1 MKPANENARHPL
13 PAGAAAAWPI
23 ALGYVPIGM
32 AFGVLARKAGLS
44 PLDIALMSLLVFAGS
59 AQFIAVSMIAAGAGL
74 SSIVATTFVVNLRHL
89 LMSAALSV
97 HFRSASRLGLSVL
110 AYGVTDESFAVNLPR
125 LREGGWDLKSAI
137 ATNQTANSV
146 WIASTVAGGFGGD
159 LIPAGAFGIDY
170 ALVAMFLCLLVFQL
184 RERIHLTTAVLA
196 GGASVALSLALPGN
210 LHVMLAAIFAAT
222 VGLRIRRSGRTKR

>member
-1 MKPANENARHPL
+1 M
-13 PAGAAAAWPI
+13 W
-23 ALGYVPIGM
+23 
-32 AFGVLARKAGLS
+32 
-44 PLDIALMSLLVFAGS
+44 ALMPML
-59 AQFIAVSMIAAGAGL
+59 
-74 SSIVATTFVVNLRHL
+74 
-89 LMSAALSV
+89 
-97 HFRSASRLGLSVL
+97 
-110 AYGVTDESFAVNLPR
+110 SFAVNLSR